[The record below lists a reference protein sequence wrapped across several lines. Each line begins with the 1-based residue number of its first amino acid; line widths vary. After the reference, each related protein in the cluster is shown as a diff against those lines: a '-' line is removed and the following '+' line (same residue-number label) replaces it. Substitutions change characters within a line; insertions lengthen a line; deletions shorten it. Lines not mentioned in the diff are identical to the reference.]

1 MFEYLF
7 AMLILLQVLDSII
20 ISISILDFQ
29 DALSRLAELSEISI
43 GEFSKIEIS
52 EKHLK
57 N

>member
-7 AMLILLQVLDSII
+7 SMLILLQVLDSII

-29 DALSRLAELSEISI
+29 YALSRLAELSEISI